1 MQNSTGLNCQVLH
14 HRDKNVTEVS
24 SEPGVLES
32 SETVLSREE
41 KDYQRLVSEKL
52 KASAECDVRDSR
64 TLSIR

>member
-1 MQNSTGLNCQVLH
+1 MQNSTVLSCQVLH
-14 HRDKNVTEVS
+14 HREKNVAEVS

-52 KASAECDVRDSR
+52 KASAEWDVRDSKMF
-64 TLSIR
+64 SIR